1 MKRFIGILAA
11 SLLVAGF
18 AIADR
23 VEAQKNKGKTRAAS
37 TQHLM
42 RGLVGVNCG
51 ALKKDLDATDIN
63 WNDITMHAAL
73 LNEAGHLLMDDGRC
87 PDSEWA
93 KAAKALQ
100 AQSAAVMAASAKDDV
115 ASAKV
120 AFTELTAQ
128 SCAICHAAHKPKR
141 SQ

>member
-1 MKRFIGILAA
+1 MKRTISILAA

-18 AIADR
+18 AIAER
-23 VEAQKNKGKTRAAS
+23 VEAQKTKGKTRAAS
-37 TQHLM
+37 TKHLM
-42 RGLVGVNCG
+42 KGLVSVNCG
-51 ALKKDLDATDIN
+51 ALKKALDATTDIN

-87 PDSEWA
+87 PDGEWA
-93 KAAKALQ
+93 KAAAALQ
-100 AQSAAVMAASAKDDV
+100 KQSAAVMAAATKDDV

-128 SCAICHAAHKPKR
+128 SCEICHAAHKPK
-141 SQ
+141 S